1 MNTAT
6 MRFALIYIILLLGS
20 SSCVQHSGSTYEPGD
35 TVVVAYGK
43 RLLIPRGVNPDQTP
57 IFPHDRANYL
67 QSQVLPS
74 RQVDIKTLQLH
85 CQVCTGETMVQEY
98 WLAYKE
104 WMETDSIFSG
114 RRVVEV
120 GRSPYGRYALLQH
133 KWTDDQDPARYSVEW
148 FAPLDSE
155 FFDVTYLINAEVFEE
170 VGGMEEL
177 RRFAERIRLM
187 ED

>member
-1 MNTAT
+1 
-6 MRFALIYIILLLGS
+6 
-20 SSCVQHSGSTYEPGD
+20 
-35 TVVVAYGK
+35 
-43 RLLIPRGVNPDQTP
+43 
-57 IFPHDRANYL
+57 
-67 QSQVLPS
+67 
-74 RQVDIKTLQLH
+74 
-85 CQVCTGETMVQEY
+85 MVQEY
-98 WLAYKE
+98 WLAHKE

-133 KWTDDQDPARYSVEW
+133 KWTDDQDPAGYSVEW